1 MRGDGA
7 VRAAGALAGV
17 KVEECLPA
25 HMLGV
30 VRAAGG
36 AKRNIK

>member
-7 VRAAGALAGV
+7 VGAAGALVGA

-36 AKRNIK
+36 TKRNIR